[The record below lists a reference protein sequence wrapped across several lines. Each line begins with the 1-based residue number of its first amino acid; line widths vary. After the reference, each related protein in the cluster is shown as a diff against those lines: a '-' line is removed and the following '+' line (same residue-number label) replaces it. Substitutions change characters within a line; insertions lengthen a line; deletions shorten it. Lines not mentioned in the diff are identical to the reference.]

1 MRIETIDREEKI
13 AEFIDA
19 LRQGARERERR
30 EGPEISNAV
39 LRILQ
44 DVRRRGDAA
53 LIEYTKAFDGCDVS
67 EVGLEVSRAEAAE
80 LAGKVSQ
87 EVREALE
94 LAAERIRQYHRLQAA
109 GLTGNWAFCEGGL
122 EVESTTVPI
131 SKVGVYVP
139 GGRASY
145 PSTVLMTVVPA
156 RIAGVDEVILCT
168 PPSNGASL
176 LPELAAAAEVVGVDR
191 IFRVGGAQAI
201 AAMAY
206 GTESIPA
213 VDIVVGP
220 GNVYVTVAKRL
231 VFGEVGIDSLAGPSE
246 LAMVLGERCDL
257 EAAALDLLTQAEHGP
272 GGVTVAIVP
281 SLSVAEQL
289 RKAVQEN
296 LERFPKDGLRETLEA
311 GGAIAVCPDLQ
322 VAAKLVDWMAPEHL
336 QIDLGSIPESRE
348 FSLAVR
354 NAGAVF
360 VGAATPAVYGDY
372 IAGPSHVL
380 PTGGSARFASALG
393 VHTFLLVRNRIT
405 ATGDRIDPSVARAAV
420 TIARTEGL
428 QCHERAVA
436 YRMSGQQDN

>member
-1 MRIETIDREEKI
+1 LRIETIDREEKI

-19 LRQGARERERR
+19 LRRGARQRERQ
-30 EGPEISNAV
+30 EGPEIADAV

-53 LIEYTKAFDGCDVS
+53 LIEYTQAFDGCDLS
-67 EVGLEVSRAEAAE
+67 EVGLEVSRAETAE

-94 LAAERIRQYHRLQAA
+94 LAAARIRQYHRLQAA
-109 GLTGNWAFCEGGL
+109 GLTKKWEFCDGGL

-156 RIAGVDEVILCT
+156 RIAGVEEVILCT
-168 PPSNGASL
+168 PPANGASL
-176 LPELAAAAEVVGVDR
+176 MPELAAAAEVAGVDR

-289 RKAVQEN
+289 REAVREN
-296 LERFPKDGLRETLEA
+296 LERFPREGLRETLEA
-311 GGAIAVCPDLQ
+311 GGGIAVCPDLE
-322 VAAKLVDWMAPEHL
+322 VAVKLVDWMAPEHL
-336 QIDLGSIPESRE
+336 QIDLGSIAESQK

-405 ATGDRIDPSVARAAV
+405 ATGDHIDPSVARAAV

-436 YRMSGQQDN
+436 YRMSGQEGN